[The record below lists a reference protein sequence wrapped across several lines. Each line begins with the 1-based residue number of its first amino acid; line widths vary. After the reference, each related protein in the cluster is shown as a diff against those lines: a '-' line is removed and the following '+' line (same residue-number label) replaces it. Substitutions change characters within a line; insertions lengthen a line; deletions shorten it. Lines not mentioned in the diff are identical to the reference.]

1 MSEHDRVEKVGK
13 FSTKLSDDQFLHFA
27 ENSTMGVSI
36 IQRGY
41 LKYFNQKFTE
51 IFSYTEEDI
60 LKWKKR
66 EFYKIVH
73 PEDLPIILKK
83 LKIEDDKKTATVR
96 FRGIKKNNQIIDII
110 NYNCKIEYNGK
121 TAYLASY
128 AKISPEMEEEFTP
141 KKFIVK
147 TKRIIV
153 LDYHPK
159 IIEVLR
165 DNNVNFYIIKNYSYR
180 EED

>member
-1 MSEHDRVEKVGK
+1 MSDHNRVEAVET

-27 ENSTMGVSI
+27 ENSTMGVLI

-41 LKYFNQKFTE
+41 LKYFNQKFSE
-51 IFSYTEEDI
+51 IFDYPEDE
-60 LKWKKR
+60 LSKWKKR

-73 PEDLPIILKK
+73 PEDLPMLLEK
-83 LKIEDDKKTATVR
+83 LKIEDDKKTVTVR
-96 FRGIKKNNQIIDII
+96 FRGITRSNQIIDII

-128 AKISPEMEEEFTP
+128 ALISPKIQKEFTP
-141 KKFIVK
+141 KTVIVR
-147 TKRIIV
+147 TNRVIM

-159 IIEVLR
+159 TIKILK
-165 DNNVNFYIIKNYSYR
+165 DSNLNFVIIKKYLFR
-180 EED
+180 EEG